1 MNKIF
6 VFILGLLFVSCQNVK
21 SQSGNTLTAKVENIS
36 DGTPVII
43 SEYGEGNKVVALDTL
58 TIKNK
63 EFVFSFPERDY
74 QTLSSINIEGVNGV
88 IYFINEAESMKMT
101 VMRDGGNFL
110 VNDPEIEAGEANT
123 LFVEYM
129 AFTNEV
135 ENRVQQMTNEYS
147 VEELKDPEVQ
157 NILREAE
164 KRAGEDLT
172 TYRREAIEN
181 HPNALSSAYI
191 LADLLSSRAIS
202 PEKLEKAYYSLSEE
216 IQNSFIGQELAH
228 AIVPPKGVEV
238 GDVAP
243 IFTAKNPEGK
253 EISLQDILDKKGKY
267 TLVEFWASW
276 CPNCHEEMPNVVEVY
291 EEYHDKGLNMIGVS
305 IDNDEA
311 EWKYAIKD
319 FGMNWE
325 QVSNLNHWQ
334 DEIVRAYGVTSI
346 PYSFLLDENGKVIA
360 KKLKGEELKQKIKE
374 LLD

>member
-1 MNKIF
+1 
-6 VFILGLLFVSCQNVK
+6 
-21 SQSGNTLTAKVENIS
+21 
-36 DGTPVII
+36 
-43 SEYGEGNKVVALDTL
+43 
-58 TIKNK
+58 
-63 EFVFSFPERDY
+63 
-74 QTLSSINIEGVNGV
+74 
-88 IYFINEAESMKMT
+88 
-101 VMRDGGNFL
+101 
-110 VNDPEIEAGEANT
+110 
-123 LFVEYM
+123 
-129 AFTNEV
+129 
-135 ENRVQQMTNEYS
+135 
-147 VEELKDPEVQ
+147 
-157 NILREAE
+157 
-164 KRAGEDLT
+164 
-172 TYRREAIEN
+172 
-181 HPNALSSAYI
+181 
-191 LADLLSSRAIS
+191 
-202 PEKLEKAYYSLSEE
+202 LSEE

-253 EISLQDILDKKGKY
+253 EISLQDIVDKKGKY

-325 QVSNLNHWQ
+325 QVSNHNHWQ

-346 PYSFLLDENGKVIA
+346 PYSFLLDENRKVID